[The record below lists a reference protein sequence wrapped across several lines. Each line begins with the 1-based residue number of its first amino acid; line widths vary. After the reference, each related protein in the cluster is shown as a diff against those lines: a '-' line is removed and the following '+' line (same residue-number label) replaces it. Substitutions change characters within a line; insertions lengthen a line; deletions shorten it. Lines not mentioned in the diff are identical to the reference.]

1 MTHYK
6 ITKWLLSTAILSMSL
21 LTVMAGAAIAPALG
35 VIQAH
40 FTDCDPLLVQMLVSV
55 PALFIII
62 TSFFFPSLCRRFDT
76 RRLVLGSLLIYVL
89 AGAGAFFLRNIWL
102 IMVLRALL
110 GVSVGVIMP
119 LSTGLL
125 VYFFAPEKQ
134 TKLMGLS
141 SAMNYLGGVVAT
153 LITGV
158 LSNLSWNL
166 SFLVYLMG
174 LIAFVLCFLY
184 MPVAQLPVHE
194 GHTFSRANVS
204 RFLPYITAMMLVMM
218 IFFIYP
224 TNFSILAAAD
234 AAVSPWTIA
243 PIMAILDIVA
253 FWMGLQF
260 PSIFRRLGAHTF
272 FLAPLFYL
280 AGYFILLLPAGYVTS
295 IAGSVI
301 VGFGSGLGIPLI
313 YATATRAAGRTAA
326 TTVLPMLSAT
336 MYLGQFATPFVVSWG
351 GRLFA
356 WSTHQAYLVAIVLSL
371 VLLVQAFFDSRREQG
386 NGC

>member
-6 ITKWLLSTAILSMSL
+6 VTKWLLSTAILSMSL

-35 VIQAH
+35 VIQSH
-40 FTDCDPLLVQMLVSV
+40 FAGTNPLIIQMLVSV
-55 PALFIII
+55 PALFIIF
-62 TSFFFPSLCRRFDT
+62 TSFVFSSLCRRFDT
-76 RRLVLGSLLIYVL
+76 RRLVLYSLLLYVV

-110 GVSVGVIMP
+110 GISVGVIMP

-125 VYFFAPEKQ
+125 VYFFGPEKQ
-134 TKLMGLS
+134 AKLMGLS

-153 LITGV
+153 LITGI
-158 LSNLSWNL
+158 LSNVSWNL

-184 MPVAQLPVHE
+184 MPAAKLPTH
-194 GHTFSRANVS
+194 GGRTFSPANVR
-204 RFLPYITAMMLVMM
+204 RFLPYITAMLLVMT

-224 TNFSILAAAD
+224 TNFSILSAAD
-234 AAVSPWTIA
+234 GAISPWAIA
-243 PIMAILDIVA
+243 PIMAVLDVVA

-260 PSIFRRLGAHTF
+260 PSIFRRLEGRTF

-280 AGYFILLLPAGYVTS
+280 MGYMVLLLPAGYVTS
-295 IAGSVI
+295 IAGSII

-313 YATATRAAGRTAA
+313 YATATRAAGREAT

-336 MYLGQFATPFVVSWG
+336 MYLGQFVTPLVVSCG
-351 GRLFA
+351 GWIFPQ
-356 WSTHQAYLVAIVLSL
+356 STHQAYLVAL
-371 VLLVQAFFDSRREQG
+371 VLAFILLIQACFDSKRTV
-386 NGC
+386 NG